1 LASHNQKRGRAREHR
16 AVKSHARKGSQRP
29 ALTLANLRLISVLLL
44 PAMLIFALA
53 PLSLA
58 QSGRKTQPTNPSST
72 QRPRRASTSQEK
84 TPAGNTTPSQQ
95 KTSVPPAVVLTD
107 EPPPAPT
114 VKPRSQPQTAARE
127 TDVEVGPEDVVR
139 ITSNLVTVPASVV
152 DTYGK
157 AVAGLKVEDFEL
169 RVDGQVKA
177 ISDISYSD
185 TPVRL
190 ALLFD
195 NSSSL
200 TAAREFEKQA
210 AIRFFRTVI
219 RPVDQAAIYNVYTDI
234 ELAQPLTSNVR
245 ALVHTIENFGKPEGA
260 TRLFDAVVQAA
271 NYLRPQPGRK
281 VIVIVSDGEDT
292 LSDTSFDDT
301 LRIAQ
306 AADCQIYAVQT
317 KQIEYM
323 MQTGQPA
330 GSANLRALAAERRL
344 QEFAAQTGGAVYSP
358 IAVGELDAAFAQ
370 ISADLAQQYILSYY
384 PVDEQQD
391 GRFRAIS
398 LRVLSNP
405 NARVRARK
413 GYYASRSAMKSS
425 INWQTNPTGG
435 SAVASINASDTVP
448 NDGARETVPLSSN
461 TQARGS
467 GPISSNASSL
477 SQAQEIKVAA
487 IAPAQT
493 PPASEPPP
501 PVTST
506 SLPETKS
513 ETPAQNSPPSSS
525 QPNAQPSPQPSTEA
539 RAQSV
544 EPPLPP
550 KQVSGGVLN
559 GKALSLPKP
568 DYPAAARVAGAS
580 GLVVV
585 EVTVDETGKVIAAR
599 VVSGHQML
607 RSAAM
612 AAARQARFA
621 PTKLSGQPVRVIGTI
636 TYNFALAR

>member
-1 LASHNQKRGRAREHR
+1 
-16 AVKSHARKGSQRP
+16 
-29 ALTLANLRLISVLLL
+29 
-44 PAMLIFALA
+44 MLIFALA

-58 QSGRKTQPTNPSST
+58 QSGRKTQPANPSST
-72 QRPRRASTSQEK
+72 QRPRRATTSQEK
-84 TPAGNTTPSQQ
+84 PPAGNTTSSQQ
-95 KTSVPPAVVLTD
+95 KTSIPPAVVLTD
-107 EPPPAPT
+107 EPPPAPV
-114 VKPRSQPQTAARE
+114 VKPKVAPQTAARDD
-127 TDVEVGPEDVVR
+127 DVEVGPEDVVR

-157 AVAGLKVEDFEL
+157 AVGGLKVEDFEL
-169 RVDGQVKA
+169 KVDGQVKA

-210 AIRFFRTVI
+210 AIRFFRTVM
-219 RPVDQAAIYNVYTDI
+219 RPVDQAAVYNVYTDI

-245 ALVHTIENFGKPEGA
+245 SLVHTIENFGKPEGA

-281 VIVIVSDGEDT
+281 VIIIVSDGEDT
-292 LSDTSFDDT
+292 LSDTTFDDT

-358 IAVGELDAAFAQ
+358 VAVGELDAAFAQ

-384 PVDEQQD
+384 PLDEQQD

-398 LRVLSNP
+398 LRVVSNP
-405 NARVRARK
+405 GARVRARK

-425 INWQTNPTGG
+425 INWQTNSTGG
-435 SAVASINASDTVP
+435 SAIANINASDTVP
-448 NDGARETVPLSSN
+448 NDTARETVPISSN
-461 TQARGS
+461 TPVKGS
-467 GPISSNASSL
+467 GISSNTTSL
-477 SQAQEIKVAA
+477 SQASEIKVAS
-487 IAPAQT
+487 ISSAQP

-501 PVTST
+501 PVTSA
-506 SLPETKS
+506 SLPQTKS
-513 ETPAQNSPPSSS
+513 QTPAQDSPPSSS
-525 QPNAQPSPQPSTEA
+525 QPTAQPSPQPPTEA
-539 RAQSV
+539 RAQGV

-568 DYPAAARVAGAS
+568 DYPAAARVARAS
-580 GLVVV
+580 GEVVV
-585 EVTVDETGKVIAAR
+585 EVTVDESGKVIAAR
-599 VVSGHQML
+599 VISGHQML
-607 RSAAM
+607 RGAAT